1 MNNIR
6 ILIKNFIYR
15 AIFKLVDTVP
25 QVKKLPFVGDRL
37 KKIAFAVYMHDNKAK
52 INQLITGTLKSL
64 QEDLTSFKDR
74 IEEKRGVKL
83 TGLNNEINGIKE
95 LSNEI
100 SHKWEKGNERTR

>member
-15 AIFKLVDTVP
+15 AIHKLVDTVP

-37 KKIAFAVYMHDNKAK
+37 KKIAFAVYMRDNNIKIYRLILSELNLIRNDLIKAK
-52 INQLITGTLKSL
+52 
-64 QEDLTSFKDR
+64 EH

-95 LSNEI
+95 LSNKI
-100 SHKWEKGNERTR
+100 SRKWEI